1 MFLLTVY
8 TTYDIISI
16 RRNQKMLEKLRI
28 LYHSSIKITDN
39 VKIYIDP
46 FKIKE
51 SLHDADFIFITHGHY
66 DHYSP
71 EDIEKIKNKQTLII
85 APEKMKNEIDFE
97 NVFYVIPN
105 KKYEKDG
112 IIFETVHAYNIGKK
126 FHPKEMGG
134 VGYIIDLNGAQI
146 YIAGDTDINEDNLKV
161 SCDIALVPVGG
172 TYTMNYIDAAELVN
186 KICPKLAIP
195 THFGSITGKISD
207 GENFKSLLDKKIK
220 CEIIT
225 EEF

>member
-1 MFLLTVY
+1 M
-8 TTYDIISI
+8 SAKI
-16 RRNQKMLEKLRI
+16 RV
-28 LYHSSIKITDN
+28 LYHSSIKIESDIA
-39 VKIYIDP
+39 IYIDP

-51 SLHDADFIFITHGHY
+51 ALHDADFIFITHEHY

-71 EDIEKIKNKQTLII
+71 EDIEKIKNEQTLII
-85 APEKMKNEIDFE
+85 APEKMKSEIDFE
-97 NVFYVIPN
+97 NVFYVLPN
-105 KKYEKDG
+105 NSYDLGKVK
-112 IIFETVHAYNIGKK
+112 FETVSAYNITKK

-134 VGYIIDLNGAQI
+134 VGYIIELSDTRY

-172 TYTMNYIDAAELVN
+172 TYTMNYIDASELIN
-186 KICPKLAIP
+186 KICPETAIP
-195 THFGSITGKISD
+195 THFGSIAGKMTD